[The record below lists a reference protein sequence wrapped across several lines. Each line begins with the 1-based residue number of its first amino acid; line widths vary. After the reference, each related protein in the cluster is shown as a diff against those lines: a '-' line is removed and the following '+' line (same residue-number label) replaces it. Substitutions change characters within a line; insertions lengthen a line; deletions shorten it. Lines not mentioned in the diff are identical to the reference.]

1 MNRSKISVLGY
12 ALLGLVHQKPSSGY
26 DLRKTFTETA
36 LGSFSDSPGAIYP
49 ALNRLEKSGLIASKV
64 EDSAG
69 LRRRRIYQ
77 LTDTGEKTLKQ
88 WLSQPV
94 TRNEIVRGLDE
105 LMLRFAFMDRALGP
119 DAAIAFLRSMSS
131 ELDGYVPELKQ
142 YLRDLG
148 PSMPLSAMLALDSGV
163 RNYETLQH
171 WVVYAV
177 ETFEKAAANESNST
191 FKPARSGGQS

>member
-49 ALNRLEKSGLIASKV
+49 ALNRLEKSGLIASTV

-69 LRRRRIYQ
+69 LRLRRIYQ
-77 LTDTGEKTLKQ
+77 LTDAGDQALKQ

-105 LMLRFAFMDRALGP
+105 LMLRFAFMDLALGS
-119 DAAIAFLRSMSS
+119 DAAIALLRSMSS

>member
-1 MNRSKISVLGY
+1 MKTANISVLAY
-12 ALLGLVHQKPSSGY
+12 ALLGLIHQKPSSGY

-49 ALNRLEKSGLIASKV
+49 ALGRLEKRGLIASTV

-69 LRRRRIYQ
+69 LRLRRIYQ
-77 LTDTGEKTLKQ
+77 LTDAGDQALKQ

-119 DAAIAFLRSMSS
+119 DAAIVFLRNMSS
-131 ELDGYVPELKQ
+131 ELDEYVPELKR

-171 WVVYAV
+171 WAVYAIQAFV
-177 ETFEKAAANESNST
+177 KSAGNENKSP
-191 FKPARSGGQS
+191 FKPVESGGQS